1 MASVQ
6 NSKPSLAHRFGFGLG
21 QAVKRFRAA
30 WFRMESNLVQR
41 AGEHGALVKASL
53 LVVKVLL
60 GAAGLAA
67 VLFAAFWIAVFVLGV
82 LALVAFGGG
91 DGDEEGFNSA
101 LDGFVDGGYYENG
114 VKVYDYDE

>member
-30 WFRMESNLVQR
+30 WFHMESNLVQR
-41 AGEHGALVKASL
+41 AGEHGELVKASL

-60 GAAGLAA
+60 GVAGLVA
-67 VLFAAFWIAVFVLGV
+67 VLFAAFWIAVV
-82 LALVAFGGG
+82 LAGLFALVTFGARGRG
-91 DGDEEGFNSA
+91 KEQSLFDDGFNTAWNPWDFWKS
-101 LDGFVDGGYYENG
+101 
-114 VKVYDYDE
+114 